1 MTKPPGIKPPGSRGL
16 TERLKTARGRTKSSQ
31 LWLERQIN
39 DPYVRAAKSAGYKSR
54 AAYKL
59 AEMDDKYKLLKRGMS
74 VVDLGAAPGGWTQVA
89 LERVGEKGR
98 VLGVD
103 IQDMDQIPGATIM
116 KLDFMD
122 PKAPDIIKQALGG
135 PVGAVLSDMA
145 SPATGHRETDHL
157 RIMGLCEAA
166 LEFAL
171 EVLAP
176 GGHFLC
182 KVLRGGT
189 ERALLDTLKRAFTKV
204 VHVKPPAS
212 RADSAEMYVLAMG
225 FKGRQ

>member
-1 MTKPPGIKPPGSRGL
+1 MKRAPVKPRGL
-16 TERLKTARGRTKSSQ
+16 REKLKTARGRSKSSQ

-39 DPYVRAAKSAGYKSR
+39 DPYVKAARAEGYRSR

-59 AEMDDKYKLLKRGMS
+59 IEMNEKHRFLKRGHT

-89 LERVGEKGR
+89 VNLVGESGKVVGA
-98 VLGVD
+98 D
-103 IQDMDQIPGATIM
+103 IQDMDAIPGATIM

-122 PKAPDIIKQALGG
+122 NAAPDAIKAALGG
-135 PVGAVLSDMA
+135 PANAVLSDMA
-145 SPATGHRETDHL
+145 SPATGHRETDHI
-157 RIMGLCEAA
+157 RIMALCETA

-176 GGHFLC
+176 GGTFLA

-189 ERALLDTLKRAFTKV
+189 EKQLLDTLKKRFTKV
-204 VHVKPPAS
+204 VHVKPPSS
-212 RADSAEMYVLAMG
+212 RSDSAEMYVLALG
-225 FKGRQ
+225 FKREDGKR

>member
-1 MTKPPGIKPPGSRGL
+1 MKRAPIKQGGL
-16 TERLKTARGRTKSSQ
+16 KQRLRTARGRSTSSQ

-39 DPYVRAAKSAGYKSR
+39 DPYVKAAKAEGYRSR

-59 AEMDDKYKLLKRGMS
+59 IEMNEKHRFLKKGMT
-74 VVDLGAAPGGWTQVA
+74 VADLGAAPGGWTQVA
-89 LERVGEKGR
+89 VGIVGDKGR
-98 VLGVD
+98 VVGVD
-103 IQDMDQIPGATIM
+103 IQDMDNVPGAVIM

-122 PKAPDIIKQALGG
+122 NAAPDAIKAALGG
-135 PVGAVLSDMA
+135 SVGAVLSDMA
-145 SPATGHRETDHL
+145 SPATGHRETDHI
-157 RIMGLCEAA
+157 RIMSLCETA

-176 GGHFLC
+176 GGTFLA

-189 ERALLDTLKRAFTKV
+189 EKQLLDTLKKRFTKV

-212 RADSAEMYVLAMG
+212 RADSAEMYVLALG
-225 FKGRQ
+225 FKQV

>member
-1 MTKPPGIKPPGSRGL
+1 MKRPPIGSRGL
-16 TERLKTARGRTKSSQ
+16 RQKLRTAKGRSTSSQ
-31 LWLERQIN
+31 AWLERQIN
-39 DPYVRAAKSAGYKSR
+39 DPYVRAAKAEGYRSR

-59 AEMDDKYKLLKRGMS
+59 IEMNEKYRFLKRGMTI
-74 VVDLGAAPGGWTQVA
+74 VDLGAAPGGWTQIAVD
-89 LERVGEKGR
+89 RVGDKGR
-98 VLGVD
+98 VVGID
-103 IQDMDQIPGATIM
+103 IQEMDAIPGALLM

-122 PKAPDIIKQALGG
+122 AAAPALIKSALGG

-145 SPATGHRETDHL
+145 TPATGHRETDHM
-157 RIMGLCEAA
+157 RIMALCEAA

-176 GGHFLC
+176 GGTFLA

-189 ERALLDTLKRAFTKV
+189 ERVMLDTLKRRFTKV

-212 RADSAEMYVLAMG
+212 RADSAEMYVLALG
-225 FKGRQ
+225 LKTATP

>member
-1 MTKPPGIKPPGSRGL
+1 MKRAPIKPRGL
-16 TERLKTARGRTKSSQ
+16 REKVRTAKGRSTSSQ

-39 DPYVRAAKSAGYKSR
+39 DPYVRAARAEGYRSR

-59 AEMDDKYKLLKRGMS
+59 AEMNEKYRFLKRGLT
-74 VVDLGAAPGGWTQVA
+74 VVDLGAAPGGWTQIA
-89 LERVGEKGR
+89 LGRVGDTGR
-98 VLGVD
+98 VIAVD
-103 IQDMDQIPGATIM
+103 LQDMDAVPGAIMM

-122 PKAPDIIKQALGG
+122 AAAPEVIKAALGG
-135 PVGAVLSDMA
+135 PAGAVLSDMA
-145 SPATGHRETDHL
+145 APATGHRETDHI
-157 RIMGLCEAA
+157 RIMALCEAA

-176 GGHFLC
+176 GGTFLA

-189 ERALLDTLKRAFTKV
+189 ERQLLETLKRRFTKV

-212 RADSAEMYVLAMG
+212 RADSAEMYVLALG
-225 FKGRQ
+225 FKT

>member
-1 MTKPPGIKPPGSRGL
+1 MKRPPIGSRGL
-16 TERLKTARGRTKSSQ
+16 RQKLRTAKGRSTSSQ
-31 LWLERQIN
+31 AWLERQIN
-39 DPYVRAAKSAGYKSR
+39 DPYVKAAKAEGYRSR

-59 AEMDDKYKLLKRGMS
+59 IEMNEKYRFLKRGMTIA
-74 VVDLGAAPGGWTQVA
+74 DLGAAPGGWTQIAVD
-89 LERVGEKGR
+89 RVGDKGR
-98 VLGVD
+98 VVGID
-103 IQDMDQIPGATIM
+103 IQEMDAIPGALLM

-122 PKAPDIIKQALGG
+122 AKAPALIKGALGG

-145 SPATGHRETDHL
+145 TPATGHRETDHM
-157 RIMGLCEAA
+157 RIMALCEAA

-176 GGHFLC
+176 GGTFLA

-189 ERALLDTLKRAFTKV
+189 ERVMLDTLKRRFTKV

-212 RADSAEMYVLAMG
+212 RADSAEMYVLALG
-225 FKGRQ
+225 LKAATA

>member
-1 MTKPPGIKPPGSRGL
+1 MKRPPIGSRGL
-16 TERLKTARGRTKSSQ
+16 RQKLRTAKGRSTSSQ
-31 LWLERQIN
+31 AWLERQIN
-39 DPYVRAAKSAGYKSR
+39 DPYVRAAKAEGYRSR

-59 AEMDDKYKLLKRGMS
+59 IEMNEKYRFLKRGMTI
-74 VVDLGAAPGGWTQVA
+74 VDLGAAPGGWTQIAVD
-89 LERVGEKGR
+89 RVGEKGR
-98 VLGVD
+98 VVGID
-103 IQDMDQIPGATIM
+103 IQEMDAIPGALLM

-122 PKAPDIIKQALGG
+122 AKAPALIKGTLGG

-145 SPATGHRETDHL
+145 TPATGHRETDHM
-157 RIMGLCEAA
+157 RIMALCEAA

-176 GGHFLC
+176 GGTFLA

-189 ERALLDTLKRAFTKV
+189 ERVMLDTLKRRFTKV

-212 RADSAEMYVLAMG
+212 RADSAEMYVLALG
-225 FKGRQ
+225 LKTATA